1 MRRKLTGT
9 IIALSTAFLLATP
22 AWAEQDPTT
31 KNFVTTVAVSDM
43 FEVQSGEL
51 ARDQAR
57 NADVKSFGKQMVE
70 DHTKTSDELKALI
83 DDQDLDVEL
92 PQKLDSEHQAK
103 LDKLKGLSEQNQ
115 FDEEYIRTQVDAHKS
130 AVALF
135 STYAAGG
142 GNDAL
147 KGWAQETLPKLKAHL
162 EHAQKLQAAVE
173 QEAKAEG
180 ADQSNAKRSDSGDE
194 SISGNEDAKKPA
206 RKSNIKYITRQT
218 ANDWTAEALIG
229 RTVENAQGDNLG
241 EINNVIINEKGDV
254 VAVVIGVGGFLG
266 IGEKNVGVPFDA
278 LDFRTDLAE
287 DRAEETKDERAAE
300 AKDEKRAE
308 ETKDERAAE
317 AKGEKRA
324 EEAKDE
330 RAAKTKDD
338 QDGRKGDSTAA
349 RFDSEHKN
357 VHIVLNT
364 TKEDLEGAPPFAWLD
379 EQDGDR
385 ARE

>member
-31 KNFVTTVAVSDM
+31 KNFVTTVVVSDI
-43 FEVQSGEL
+43 FEVQSGEI
-51 ARDQAR
+51 ARDHAR

-115 FDEEYIRTQVDAHKS
+115 FDEEYIRSQVDAHKS

-135 STYAAGG
+135 GTYATGG
-142 GNDAL
+142 ENDDL
-147 KGWAQETLPKLKAHL
+147 KRWAEETLPKLKAHL
-162 EHAQKLQAAVE
+162 EHAQKLQGSVE
-173 QEAKAEG
+173 QEAKGED

-206 RKSNIKYITRQT
+206 PKSNIKYITRQT

-241 EINNVIINEKGDV
+241 DINNVIINEKGDV

-278 LDFRTDLAE
+278 LDFRTVDLAE
-287 DRAEETKDERAAE
+287 ERAEETKDERAAE
-300 AKDEKRAE
+300 VKDEKRVE
-308 ETKDERAAE
+308 ET
-317 AKGEKRA
+317 
-324 EEAKDE
+324 KDE

-338 QDGRKGDSTAA
+338 PDGPQGDSTAA

-357 VHIVLNT
+357 VQIVLNT

-379 EQDGDR
+379 ELDGDG
-385 ARE
+385 ARD